1 MLDLH
6 CIQTLSHEELQWE
19 SMESA
24 VGAQCLS
31 SLAEQ
36 KSCQLAYVLFL
47 LPYFLS
53 PAAFQGIR
61 MWLLGIEE
69 NGLWAAAL
77 VCILELV
84 MELPELCL
92 YNHHSRL
99 QLLGRHVCGVA
110 QVVCKCCVSSARFP

>member
-69 NGLWAAAL
+69 KWALGCCFGVYFGAGDGASRAL
-77 VCILELV
+77 PL
-84 MELPELCL
+84 
-92 YNHHSRL
+92 
-99 QLLGRHVCGVA
+99 
-110 QVVCKCCVSSARFP
+110 

>member
-1 MLDLH
+1 MRVH
-6 CIQTLSHEELQWE
+6 GCHT
-19 SMESA
+19 
-24 VGAQCLS
+24 QCLS

-53 PAAFQGIR
+53 PAALQGIR

-77 VCILELV
+77 VCVLELV
-84 MELPELCL
+84 MDLPELCL
-92 YNHHSRL
+92 IIITGACSCWEGMCVVWHRWSVSGVFL
-99 QLLGRHVCGVA
+99 QLGSPSGQVMRLG
-110 QVVCKCCVSSARFP
+110 